1 MQSGQLQRREF
12 ITLLGSAAV
21 AWPLAARAQQ
31 PTMPVVGFLHGG
43 SPNAFAR
50 LLDAFRQ
57 GLKDAG
63 YVEHH
68 NVGIE
73 YRWAESQSDRLP
85 ALAADLVRRQI
96 AAIAAFSPPAALA
109 AKAATST
116 IPIVF
121 ANGADPVE
129 LGLVKSLNR
138 PGGNVTGVSFLIN
151 TLGSKQIE
159 LLHDLVPKAALIAAL
174 VDPNNAD
181 ASTQVKHAEE
191 AARALGLD
199 LLVLSATT
207 AQHIDAAFAEFV
219 QAQAGALLVGSS
231 VLFRNQ
237 EHQIVALA
245 ARHAV
250 PTFYNNRDYVAAG
263 GLISYATSI
272 AEGYRQAGIY
282 TGKILKGAKPTEL
295 PVVQSTKFELVIN
308 LKTAKALGLE
318 IPPTLLAIAD
328 EVIE

>member
-1 MQSGQLQRREF
+1 VQLN
-12 ITLLGSAAV
+12 GV
-21 AWPLAARAQQ
+21 
-31 PTMPVVGFLHGG
+31 
-43 SPNAFAR
+43 
-50 LLDAFRQ
+50 AFRF
-57 GLKDAG
+57 
-63 YVEHH
+63 
-68 NVGIE
+68 
-73 YRWAESQSDRLP
+73 RTSQP
-85 ALAADLVRRQI
+85 ASRTKRAT
-96 AAIAAFSPPAALA
+96 
-109 AKAATST
+109 ATST

-159 LLHDLVPKAALIAAL
+159 LLHDLVPKAALITAL

-199 LLVLSATT
+199 LLALNATT
-207 AQHIDAAFAEFV
+207 AQHIDAAFAALV

-231 VLFRNQ
+231 VLFLSQ